1 MRHASNAHSANMP
14 SCRSLIRAAQR
25 RAPPAICLRL
35 RELDITIRKTAD
47 IVIGLFCIEQG
58 YRLFHDDRD
67 FAPMEQHL
75 GLQVA

>member
-1 MRHASNAHSANMP
+1 M
-14 SCRSLIRAAQR
+14 
-25 RAPPAICLRL
+25 
-35 RELDITIRKTAD
+35 DITIRKTAD